1 MKSSQSQPEV
11 KASPETPMMAQYRE
25 RKAELPADVLLLFR
39 LGDFY
44 ELFGE
49 DAQAG
54 ASLLGLALT
63 HRQGM
68 PMCGMPVDSAD
79 GYIARLVEAGRRV
92 AVCEQVEAPKPG
104 RLVRREI
111 TRVISPGSLLDP
123 SSLRSKENNF
133 CLALVPGRNQMGA
146 AAIDL
151 GTGEFRAGELGGEGE
166 LADLLCRL
174 RPSEILLPEEAAD
187 PRTCRTRDKGL
198 QALLGACAKP
208 VLTRHKK
215 WAFTEEHASTLL
227 LSHFGTKS
235 LAGFG
240 LAAAP
245 LALSAAGGLF
255 HYLREEL
262 RQDLSHVRDIAPIC
276 RADLLVLD
284 AVAQRTLELLSALGQ
299 GKSFL
304 EAIDRTLTPGG
315 GRLLRQWVCEPL
327 GDRTRIQARQDGIAF
342 WAERDRSRRELRE
355 LLRTIRDLE
364 RLLAKVAQGSA
375 SPREIGAIKDSLKP
389 LSKIRDLLAL
399 SGEWASRRGDLE
411 PQEDLVAEIERALV
425 ADLPLSC
432 REGGIFQSG
441 FDPALDAL
449 REAAESGKEWLLA
462 FERSERERT
471 GLRSLKLRYHPVFG
485 YLLEVPRGQL
495 SHVPSDYVR
504 RQTLANAERFTRPE
518 LQEME
523 QKILGAE
530 GRARELE
537 RELFRSLQ
545 QLLCARL
552 PALQRAARAL
562 NEIDVAAALAELARE
577 RGYVRPEMVEE
588 PIVEIVGGRHPVVEQ
603 ALVGE
608 RFVPNDTYLDGR
620 HARLAILTGPNMAG
634 KSTYLRQIA
643 LICLLAHIGSF
654 VPAARAKIGILDRI
668 FTRIGASDDLASGQ
682 STFLVE
688 MQETANLLRHSTER
702 SLVILD
708 EVGRGTSTFDGL
720 SIAWAVAE
728 ELCDRNRCLTLFA
741 THYHELAELARN
753 RSAVR
758 NLSLAVR
765 EIDGEAV
772 YLRKVV
778 EGVIDKSYGLQVAR
792 LAGLPER
799 TIARAAEVL
808 SGLEAEE
815 EDPGSKAVEA
825 RRRRRREEAEDLP
838 LFPGWQR
845 QNGKEGDRVG

>member
-1 MKSSQSQPEV
+1 
-11 KASPETPMMAQYRE
+11 MMAQYRE
-25 RKAELPADVLLLFR
+25 RKAELPPDVLLLFR

-44 ELFGE
+44 ELFEE

-54 ASLLGLALT
+54 AALLGLALT
-63 HRQGM
+63 HRQGT
-68 PMCGMPVDSAD
+68 PMCGMPIESAD
-79 GYIARLVEAGRRV
+79 GYIARLVQAGRRV

-104 RLVRREI
+104 KLVRREI
-111 TRVISPGSLLDP
+111 SRIISPGSVIEPGL
-123 SSLRSKENNF
+123 LRSKENNF
-133 CLALVPGRNQMGA
+133 CLALVSGRRRLGV

-151 GTGEFRAGELGGEGE
+151 GTGEFRAGEVGSEEE
-166 LADLLCRL
+166 LVDLLCRL
-174 RPSEILLPEEAAD
+174 RPSEILLPEETGES
-187 PRTCRTRDKGL
+187 PQFRGTWG
-198 QALLGACAKP
+198 QP

-215 WAFTEEHASTLL
+215 WAFAAEQASRLL
-227 LSHFGTKS
+227 LAHFRTKS

-240 LAAAP
+240 LVEAP
-245 LALSAAGGLF
+245 SALSAAGGLF

-262 RQDLSHVRDIAPIC
+262 RRDLSHVRDIVPIC

-284 AVAQRTLELLSALGQ
+284 AVAQRTLELLSAPGR

-327 GDRTRIQARQDGIAF
+327 RDRAKIEARQDGVSF
-342 WAERDRSRRELRE
+342 WAGKDRGRRELRE
-355 LLRTIRDLE
+355 LLPSIRDLE
-364 RLLAKVAQGSA
+364 RLLARVAQGSA
-375 SPREIGAIKDSLKP
+375 TPREIGAIQDSLKP
-389 LSKIRDLLAL
+389 LSKIRDLLPRSEEGARL
-399 SGEWASRRGDLE
+399 RSDLE
-411 PQEDLVAEIERALV
+411 PQDDLVAEIERALV
-425 ADLPLSC
+425 ADLPPSA
-432 REGGIFQSG
+432 REGGLFQAG
-441 FDPALDAL
+441 FDSVLDSL
-449 REAAESGKEWLLA
+449 REAAESGKKWLLV

-495 SHVPSDYVR
+495 AQVPADYVR

-530 GRARELE
+530 GKARELE
-537 RELFRSLQ
+537 WELFRSLRQ
-545 QLLCARL
+545 RLCDRL
-552 PALQRAARAL
+552 PALQKAARAL
-562 NEIDVAAALAELARE
+562 NEIDVLSALAELARE

-588 PIVEIVGGRHPVVEQ
+588 PVVDIVGGRHPVVEQ
-603 ALVGE
+603 ALIGE
-608 RFVPNDTYLDGR
+608 RFVPNDTYLDGGR
-620 HARLAILTGPNMAG
+620 ARLAILTGPNMAG

-643 LICLLAHIGSF
+643 LIALLAHVGSF
-654 VPAARAKIGILDRI
+654 VPAARAKIGLLDRI
-668 FTRIGASDDLASGQ
+668 FTRIGANDDLANGQ

-688 MQETANLLRHSTER
+688 MQETANLLRRSTER

-741 THYHELAELARN
+741 THYHELAELARS

-778 EGVIDKSYGLQVAR
+778 EGVMDKSYGLQVAR

-799 TIARAAEVL
+799 TIRRAAEVL

-815 EDPGSKAVEA
+815 EDPQSKAMEV
-825 RRRRRREEAEDLP
+825 RRRQREEAEDLP
-838 LFPGWQR
+838 LFPGWDR
-845 QNGKEGDRVG
+845 QNRGEGEPTG

>member
-1 MKSSQSQPEV
+1 MKPSESQEV
-11 KASPETPMMAQYRE
+11 NPSPETPMMGQYRE
-25 RKAELPADVLLLFR
+25 RKAELPEDVLLLFR

-49 DAQAG
+49 DAKEG
-54 ASLLGLALT
+54 ANLLGLALT
-63 HRQGM
+63 HRQGT
-68 PMCGMPVDSAD
+68 PMCGMPAESVE
-79 GYIARLVEAGRRV
+79 GYIARLVQAGKRV
-92 AVCEQVEAPKPG
+92 AVCEQVEVPRPG
-104 RLVRREI
+104 KLVRREI
-111 TRVISPGSLLDP
+111 TRVITPGSLLDP
-123 SSLRSKENNF
+123 GSLRSKENNF
-133 CLALVPGRNQMGA
+133 CLALVSGRDRLGVA
-146 AAIDL
+146 ALDL
-151 GTGEFRAGELGGEGE
+151 GTGEFRAGELQGEGE

-174 RPSEILLPEEAAD
+174 RPSEILLPGEEAE
-187 PRTCRTRDKGL
+187 PRLFRGGNERL
-198 QALLGACAKP
+198 EEFLGKWGKP
-208 VLTRHKK
+208 ALTRHRK
-215 WAFTEEHASTLL
+215 WAFTPEHASALL
-227 LSHFGTKS
+227 LAHFGTKS

-240 LAAAP
+240 LAGVP

-262 RQDLSHVRDIAPIC
+262 RQDLSHVQDIAPIC
-276 RADLLVLD
+276 RDDLLVVD
-284 AVAQRTLELLSALGQ
+284 AVAQRTLELLSAPSH

-315 GRLLRQWVCEPL
+315 GRLLRQWISEPL
-327 GDRTRIQARQDGIAF
+327 RDRARIHARQDAVAY
-342 WAERDRSRRELRE
+342 WAERDRSRRALRE
-355 LLRTIRDLE
+355 LLPNIRDLE
-364 RLLAKVAQGSA
+364 RLLARVAQGSV
-375 SPREIGAIKDSLKP
+375 SPREVGAIKDSLKP
-389 LSKIRDLLAL
+389 LPQIRALLPSL
-399 SGEWASRRGDLE
+399 EEGEQRRSELE
-411 PQEDLVAEIERALV
+411 PQDDLVAEIERALV
-425 ADLPLSC
+425 SDLPPSC
-432 REGGIFQSG
+432 REGGLFRVG
-441 FDPALDAL
+441 FDAALDAL
-449 REAAESGKEWLLA
+449 REAAENGKKWLLE

-495 SHVPSDYVR
+495 PNVPAEYVR

-537 RELFRSLQ
+537 LELFRVLRQ
-545 QLLCARL
+545 KLCDRL
-552 PALQRAARAL
+552 PALQKVARAL
-562 NEIDVAAALAELARE
+562 NEIDVVAGLAELARE

-588 PIVEIVGGRHPVVEQ
+588 PVVEIVDGRHPVVEQ
-603 ALVGE
+603 SLVGE
-608 RFVPNDTYLDGR
+608 RFVPNDTYLDGLR
-620 HARLAILTGPNMAG
+620 SRLAILTGPNMAG

-643 LICLLAHIGSF
+643 LICLLAHAGSF
-654 VPAARAKIGILDRI
+654 VPATRAKIGILDRI
-668 FTRIGASDDLASGQ
+668 FTRIGASDDLANGQ

-688 MQETANLLRHSTER
+688 MQETANLLRHATER

-741 THYHELAELARN
+741 THFHELAELAQS

-799 TIARAAEVL
+799 TIRRAAEVL
-808 SGLEAEE
+808 SGMEAEE
-815 EDPGSKAVEA
+815 EDPQSKAMRV
-825 RRRRRREEAEDLP
+825 RRRRNEAEELP
-838 LFPGWQR
+838 LFPDWQR
-845 QNGKEGDRVG
+845 SKGQEKTDGSAS

>member
-1 MKSSQSQPEV
+1 MKSSQSQEV
-11 KASPETPMMAQYRE
+11 KASSETPMMTQYRE
-25 RKAELPADVLLLFR
+25 RKAELPGDVLLLFR

-44 ELFGE
+44 ELFEE
-49 DAQAG
+49 DAKVG
-54 ASLLGLALT
+54 ANLLGLALT
-63 HRQGM
+63 HRHGM
-68 PMCGMPVDSAD
+68 PMCGMPVESAD
-79 GYIARLVEAGRRV
+79 GYIARLVQGGRRV
-92 AVCEQVEAPKPG
+92 AVCEQVETPQPG
-104 RLVRREI
+104 KLVRREI
-111 TRVISPGSLLDP
+111 TRIITPGSLLDP
-123 SSLRSKENNF
+123 GSLRSKENNF
-133 CLALVPGRNQMGA
+133 CLALVAGRHRLGVA
-146 AAIDL
+146 AADL
-151 GTGEFRAGELGGEGE
+151 GTGEFRAGELGREEE
-166 LADLLCRL
+166 LVNLLCRL
-174 RPSEILLPEEAAD
+174 RPSEILLPEEASDARPGQ
-187 PRTCRTRDKGL
+187 PRIGRL
-198 QALLGACAKP
+198 EELLGRWGKP

-215 WAFTEEHASTLL
+215 WAFTSEHAAALL
-227 LSHFGTKS
+227 LTHFRVKS

-240 LAAAP
+240 LAGAP
-245 LALSAAGGLF
+245 LALSAAGGLL

-262 RQDLSHVRDIAPIC
+262 RQDLSHVREIVAIC
-276 RADLLVLD
+276 REELLILD
-284 AVAQRTLELLSALGQ
+284 AVAQRTLELLSAPSR

-315 GRLLRQWVCEPL
+315 GRLVRQWVAEPL
-327 GDRTRIQARQDGIAF
+327 RDPEKIRARQDAVAD
-342 WAERDRSRRELRE
+342 WAERDRSRRSLRE
-355 LLRTIRDLE
+355 ILPGIRDLE
-364 RLLAKVAQGSA
+364 RLLARVAQGSA

-389 LSKIRDLLAL
+389 LAKIQELLPP
-399 SGEWASRRGDLE
+399 SGKWAECRSDLE
-411 PQEDLVAEIERALV
+411 PQDDLVAEIERALV

-432 REGGIFQSG
+432 REGGLFQAG
-441 FDPALDAL
+441 FDAGLDAM
-449 REAAESGKEWLLA
+449 REAAESGKRWLLE

-495 SHVPSDYVR
+495 AQVPPEYVR

-518 LQEME
+518 LQAME

-537 RELFRSLQ
+537 LELFRILRQ
-545 QLLCARL
+545 KLCDRL
-552 PALQRAARAL
+552 PTLQKAARAV

-577 RGYVRPEMVEE
+577 RGYVRPEIVEE
-588 PIVEIVGGRHPVVEQ
+588 PVIEIVGGRHPVVEQ
-603 ALVGE
+603 ALEGE

-620 HARLAILTGPNMAG
+620 HSRLVILTGPNMAG

-643 LICLLAHIGSF
+643 LIALLAHIGSF
-654 VPAARAKIGILDRI
+654 VPASRAKIGILDRI

-741 THYHELAELARN
+741 THYHELAELAQSRPE
-753 RSAVR
+753 VR
-758 NLSLAVR
+758 NFSLAVQ
-765 EIDGEAV
+765 EINGEAI

-778 EGVIDKSYGLQVAR
+778 EGAIDKSYGLQVAR

-799 TIARAAEVL
+799 TIQRAAEVL
-808 SGLEAEE
+808 LGMEAEE
-815 EDPGSKAVEA
+815 EDPRSKAIQA
-825 RRRRRREEAEDLP
+825 RRRPRRAESEELP
-838 LFPGWQR
+838 LFPGWER
-845 QNGKEGDRVG
+845 GETGDAAP